1 MKKSFLLIVMMMLA
15 FTLTGC
21 YNPSRGSRFGK
32 LTIIEFY
39 DENYQEIEGNYYNRY
54 GDMYYIFDEFKTNL
68 VFSMQ
73 PPSQPLNAP
82 APIDLYYTATIQ
94 PNQNIIVRFK
104 IKQNN
109 DYVFSSLVIDSK
121 SYLREDAHHF
131 EVDGEYA
138 NFDLLIENVNEDR
151 LVFMIT
157 TFYME
162 KEVDGE
168 MKYFQGSTYYQE
180 RTYLRGFAFV
190 LEEDSE

>member
-1 MKKSFLLIVMMMLA
+1 MKKNLFIIVVMMLA
-15 FTLTGC
+15 FVLTGC
-21 YNPSRGSRFGK
+21 YDPARGSRFGK

-39 DENYQEIEGNYYNRY
+39 DEDYQEIEGIYYDRY
-54 GDMYYIFDEFKTNL
+54 GGLFDFDDETKANL
-68 VFSMQ
+68 SFTMQ
-73 PPSQPLNAP
+73 PSRQPLNSP

-104 IKQNN
+104 IKQIN
-109 DYVFSSLVIDSK
+109 DYVFSSLVIDGK
-121 SYLREDAHHF
+121 SYVREDAHYF
-131 EVDGEYA
+131 EIDAEYL
-138 NFDLLIENVNEDR
+138 NFDLLLENVNEDK

-180 RTYLRGFAFV
+180 RTYLRGFAFK
-190 LEEDSE
+190 LEEENK